1 MLESGHGEVKKRPRV
16 LVVSE
21 VLLYREGV
29 ARGLEQTGHF
39 DIVGAASGVAAMVVM
54 SAGPVDAVLLDASEP
69 DALRT
74 GRALRARWD
83 AVPIIGFGIASD
95 AGSLACAEAG
105 LRGFIGRDGSVRD
118 LALAIDR
125 ALAGEVLCS
134 GGLAALL
141 CDRLARLA
149 GMPPPGTSAALT
161 RREREIAELVS
172 EGLSNKEIAIAL
184 HIGPATVKNHIHAI
198 LEKLQVARRSAI
210 AGRLR
215 PGIRSP
221 SALLSLRP
229 SGRGPAVALDPGYA
243 DQSLLTR

>member
-1 MLESGHGEVKKRPRV
+1 MLEPRHRKVEKRPRV
-16 LVVSE
+16 LVVSD

-39 DIVGAASGVAAMVVM
+39 EIVGAASGEEVMVVL
-54 SAGPVDAVLLDASEP
+54 SAGLVDAVVLDASEP
-69 DALRT
+69 AALQT

-83 AVPIIGFGIASD
+83 AIPIIGFGIASD

-105 LRGFIGRDGSVRD
+105 LRGFIGRDGSVRE
-118 LALAIDR
+118 LALAIER

-134 GGLAALL
+134 AGLAALL

-149 GMPPPGTSAALT
+149 GMSPTVASGVLT
-161 RREREIAELVS
+161 RRECEIAELVS
-172 EGLSNKEIAIAL
+172 EGLSNKEIALAL

-215 PGIRSP
+215 PG
-221 SALLSLRP
+221 LRP
-229 SGRGPAVALDPGYA
+229 ASPLPSLDPSQDA
-243 DQSLLTR
+243 EVRL